1 MKTIISGRYA
11 KGLGK
16 GRYFMSQHG
25 YKSQFVRKLGIDPYR
40 GTFNVRL
47 SGEDIKKFNRLKRRK
62 GVTIKGFVKG
72 GKTFGSVMAYKAEVM
87 GIRCAIVVPERT
99 THSGIVELV
108 SSKMLRKTLRLRR
121 GGRVDITLA

>member
-1 MKTIISGRYA
+1 MKMIISGRYA

-25 YKSQFVRKLGIDPYR
+25 YKSQFVRKLGIDPYH

-47 SGEDIKKFNRLKRRK
+47 SGEDIRKFNRLKRRR
-62 GVTIKGFVKG
+62 GITIKGFVKG
-72 GKTFGSVMAYKAEVM
+72 GKNFGSVMAYKAEVM

-99 THSGIVELV
+99 THSNIVELV

-121 GGRVDITLA
+121 GGKVTITVA